1 MMTGNGSRR
10 PARSSR
16 PRPWLDKP
24 NVVVMM
30 CDQLRAFE
38 VGCYGNPVIRT
49 PNTIVSPPRECA
61 SPTL

>member
-1 MMTGNGSRR
+1 MMTGNGNRR

-38 VGCYGNPVIRT
+38 VGWYGNPVIRT
-49 PNTIVSPPRECA
+49 PKIDRLAARECA
-61 SPTL
+61 

>member
-38 VGCYGNPVIRT
+38 VGWYGNPVIRT
-49 PNTIVSPPRECA
+49 PKIDRLA
-61 SPTL
+61 A

>member
-16 PRPWLDKP
+16 PRPWRDKP

-38 VGCYGNPVIRT
+38 VGWYGNPVIRT
-49 PNTIVSPPRECA
+49 PKIDRFA
-61 SPTL
+61 A